1 MHCVCQGGCA
11 GSVQQRCNGCTKQ
24 AQFDPR
30 KPPALQHLSAV
41 QQVQRHLRHTPL
53 DTHTLSL
60 CFSKPLLINR
70 AHHSSLSC
78 GGIYLSFY
86 CCTVA
91 LLLKARPPLKK
102 WCNAIVQRLPPCNA
116 SPRCTT
122 PWWAIGSIRHAPNYD
137 HLRHLEAQHH
147 RHTPGS

>member
-11 GSVQQRCNGCTKQ
+11 GSVQQRCNVAPSVGR
-24 AQFDPR
+24 AV
-30 KPPALQHLSAV
+30 ALKTLSQPGFWGSAT
-41 QQVQRHLRHTPL
+41 VQRHFHGTPL

-60 CFSKPLLINR
+60 CFLKPLLINR
-70 AHHSSLSC
+70 AHHSTLSC

-91 LLLKARPPLKK
+91 LLLKARPPLEKR
-102 WCNAIVQRLPPCNA
+102 CNAIVQRLPPCNA
-116 SPRCTT
+116 SSRCTN